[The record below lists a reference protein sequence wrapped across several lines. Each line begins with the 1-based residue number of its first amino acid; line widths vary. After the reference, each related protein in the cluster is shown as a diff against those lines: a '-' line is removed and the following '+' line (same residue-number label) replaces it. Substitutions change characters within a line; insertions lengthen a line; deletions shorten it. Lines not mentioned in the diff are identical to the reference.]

1 MMSLRDST
9 FRKPSTSSDTFL
21 ASSML
26 VVTKI
31 ELASSSCSAWLNRS
45 AATKRG
51 LALSSAITRISLG
64 PAMLSMLT
72 WP

>member
-9 FRKPSTSSDTFL
+9 FRNPSTSSDTFL

>member
-72 WP
+72 

>member
-9 FRKPSTSSDTFL
+9 FRKPSTSSDTCL

-72 WP
+72 

>member
-1 MMSLRDST
+1 MSLRDST